1 MTDSFL
7 GGVQNSL
14 RKEQKKADGKR
25 DDKKEKKAG
34 AVIRNFRNLV

>member
-1 MTDSFL
+1 VL

-14 RKEQKKADGKR
+14 RKDHKKADGKK
-25 DDKKEKKAG
+25 DDKPDKKKAG